1 MKTMN
6 VACLL
11 CGQVWAETVRVVS
24 WNGFEAAAARARIAH
39 ECLEA
44 L

>member
-1 MKTMN
+1 MKTMH

-11 CGQVWAETVRVVS
+11 CGEVWAETVRVVS

-39 ECLEA
+39 ECAGA